1 MNSMQA
7 SKATLR
13 VLNALG
19 SIVEERSVNVASGSN
34 NWTFDSRNWAPGIY
48 TIQVAT
54 EGNVETLPVVKQ

>member
-1 MNSMQA
+1 MQA

-34 NWTFDSRNWAPGIY
+34 NWTFDSRAWAPGLY
-48 TIQVAT
+48 TLQVST
-54 EGNVETLPVVKQ
+54 DRGVETLPVVKQ